1 MEKPIKIALCGIGT
15 VGKGVLELF
24 DKNMALIRQ
33 RIGKDIQIVKAL
45 EKDPE
50 KIKSSGLTSD
60 QVSDSLDFVL
70 EDPEID
76 IVIELIGGDTIAKE
90 IILRALD
97 NGKSVVTANKAL
109 LAEHSDVIFPATY
122 AAKGFFGFEASVAG
136 GIPVLRNLR
145 EGFTGDEI
153 SEVSGIINGTANY
166 ILSSM
171 TENNDDF
178 ETALAEAQKLGY
190 AEADP
195 TFDIEGNDTAHK
207 VCILLNLAYNGLFDF
222 KQIHIEGIT
231 KIEPIDIEIA
241 REMGYTIKLLG
252 KAISSEKG
260 YDGRVHPS
268 LIKNNN
274 LLASVKGPFNALLIK
289 GNFLGPTISYGAG
302 AGSHPTASAV
312 VGDIIEI
319 GRLLANDR
327 KHQTFPLSCT
337 NETLIKKELISI
349 NEIETEYYLRL
360 TVQDKA
366 GVLAKVTKIMG
377 DNNISIRSMIQKS
390 ENNGSVV
397 SVPVVF
403 FTHNAKEKDV
413 QRSIEQIDQLSFI
426 EQPTRL
432 IRIDA

>member
-24 DKNMALIRQ
+24 NKNMALIRQ

-50 KIKSSGLTSD
+50 KIKTSGLTSG
-60 QVSDSLDFVL
+60 QVSDSLDFIL

-90 IILRALD
+90 IILKALD

-349 NEIETEYYLRL
+349 DEIETEYYLRL

-390 ENNGSVV
+390 ENNGSAE

-403 FTHNAKEKDV
+403 FTHKAKERDV
-413 QRSIEQIDQLSFI
+413 QRSIKQIDQLSFI

>member
-337 NETLIKKELISI
+337 NETLVKKELISI

-390 ENNGSVV
+390 ENNGSAE

-403 FTHNAKEKDV
+403 FTHKAKERDV
-413 QRSIEQIDQLSFI
+413 QRSIKQIDQLSFI

>member
-349 NEIETEYYLRL
+349 DEIETEYYLRL

-390 ENNGSVV
+390 ENNGSAE

-403 FTHNAKEKDV
+403 FTHKAKERDV
-413 QRSIEQIDQLSFI
+413 QRSIKQIDQLSFI

>member
-24 DKNMALIRQ
+24 NKNMALIRQ

-337 NETLIKKELISI
+337 NETLVKKELISI

-390 ENNGSVV
+390 ENNGSAE

-403 FTHNAKEKDV
+403 FTHKAKERDV
-413 QRSIEQIDQLSFI
+413 QRSIKQIDQLSFI

>member
-390 ENNGSVV
+390 ENNGSAE

-403 FTHNAKEKDV
+403 FTHKAKERDV
-413 QRSIEQIDQLSFI
+413 QRSIKQIDQLSFI

>member
-1 MEKPIKIALCGIGT
+1 LEKPIKIALCGIGT

-268 LIKNNN
+268 LIKNSN

-337 NETLIKKELISI
+337 NETLVKKELISI

-390 ENNGSVV
+390 ENNGSAE

-403 FTHNAKEKDV
+403 FTHKAKERDV
-413 QRSIEQIDQLSFI
+413 QRSIKQIDQLSFI